1 MCHRNVNRGL
11 TMALLTELFAG
22 IIPFV
27 HTAEERSFRRAAAHL
42 GVSPAAVSKAVA
54 KLEEDLGVRLLTRS
68 SRHVAL
74 TAEGEIFLG
83 RCREVIAGVRGA
95 RDVVSH
101 ARRAPHGE
109 VVVTLPFILAP
120 LVAPALS
127 EPAARYP
134 RLTFR
139 LRLSDRI
146 SRMVDEGIDVALR
159 IGDLGDSSLVRR
171 LLRRTRWVTV
181 AAPSYLARRPAPASP
196 AKLAGHNCLR
206 FVAPNGRPREWSFRG
221 TDAAPERMPVEGN
234 LLVDHGEFL
243 VQAARSGMGVC
254 QVLDFMIEDDLR
266 EGRLIEI
273 LAGHAAEGPP
283 IHALSLPEKARSPNG
298 RAVLDFLTELFRR

>member
-1 MCHRNVNRGL
+1 
-11 TMALLTELFAG
+11 MAQLDDLFAG
-22 IIPFV
+22 VTPFV
-27 HTAEERSFRRAAAHL
+27 HTAEARSFRRAAEQL
-42 GVSPAAVSKAVA
+42 GVTPAAISKAVA
-54 KLEEDLGVRLLTRS
+54 KLEDDLGVRLLTRS

-74 TAEGEIFLG
+74 TAEGEVFLE
-83 RCREVIAGVRGA
+83 RCREVIAGIRGA
-95 RDVVSH
+95 RDAASRS
-101 ARRAPHGE
+101 RRAPHGE
-109 VVVTLPFILAP
+109 VVIALPFILAP
-120 LVAPALS
+120 LLAPALS

-139 LRLSDRI
+139 LQLSDRI

-196 AKLAGHNCLR
+196 AKLSAHNCLR
-206 FVAPNGRPREWSFRG
+206 FVAPNGKPRDWTFRG
-221 TDAAPERMPVEGN
+221 PDDRPEPTRVEGN

-266 EGRLIEI
+266 EGRLMEI
-273 LAGHAAEGPP
+273 LPGWAADGPP
-283 IHALSLPEKARSPNG
+283 IHALCLPERAKSPNG
-298 RAVLDFLTELFRR
+298 RAVLDFLAEVFRR

>member
-1 MCHRNVNRGL
+1 
-11 TMALLTELFAG
+11 MAQLTELFAG
-22 IIPFV
+22 VVPFV
-27 HTAEERSFRRAAAHL
+27 HTAEERSFRRAAALL

-74 TAEGEIFLG
+74 TAEGEVFLD
-83 RCREVIAGVRGA
+83 RCRDVIAGIRGA
-95 RDVVSH
+95 RDVVSR

-109 VVVTLPFILAP
+109 VVVTLPFIVAP

-134 RLTFR
+134 KLTFR
-139 LRLSDRI
+139 LQLTDRV
-146 SRMVDEGIDVALR
+146 SRMVDEGIDVAVR
-159 IGDLGDSSLVRR
+159 IGDLGAASLVRR

-196 AKLAGHNCLR
+196 RDLAAHDCLR
-206 FVAPNGRPREWSFRG
+206 FLAPNGKPRDWTFRG
-221 TDAAPERMPVEGN
+221 DDGAAELVHVRGS
-234 LLVDHGEFL
+234 LLVDHGDFL

-254 QVLDFMIEDDLR
+254 QVLDFMIAGDLR
-266 EGRLIEI
+266 EGRLVEL

-283 IHALSLPEKARSPNG
+283 IHALCVPEKAKSPNG
-298 RAVLDFLTELFRR
+298 RAVLDFLAQVFRR